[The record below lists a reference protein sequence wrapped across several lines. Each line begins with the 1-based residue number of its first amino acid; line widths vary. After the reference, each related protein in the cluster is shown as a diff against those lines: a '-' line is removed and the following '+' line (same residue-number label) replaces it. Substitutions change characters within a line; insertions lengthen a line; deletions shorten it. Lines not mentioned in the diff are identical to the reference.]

1 MAGLFYAIVGVQ
13 GVPNLWMTA
22 DNGLTWTNA
31 ADNLPRTLW
40 FGSVHPLTGDV
51 LLDSSMGR
59 HILPP
64 PKGYPNV
71 PYKGTLS
78 AQLEVV
84 LRPVRQ
90 ASRVLKAAGDDATCA
105 VSLLDGR

>member
-1 MAGLFYAIVGVQ
+1 MMNITQLMGDPHMEGLFYAIVGVH
-13 GVPNLWMTA
+13 GIPNVWMTV

-40 FGSVHPLTGDV
+40 LGSIHPLTGDV

-71 PYKGTLS
+71 PYKGALS
-78 AQLEVV
+78 AQLESFYGQSA
-84 LRPVRQ
+84 RPPVF
-90 ASRVLKAAGDDATCA
+90 
-105 VSLLDGR
+105 